1 MSRTVPEP
9 TEVDAPFWSGARRHE
24 LVLPRCDTCG
34 RWFFPPHRRCPNCLA
49 ANVIWGRVS
58 GRGDLYGWVEM
69 HRAYRPFALEVP
81 YNVVVVRLDEGP
93 LMISNMTGVVWDE
106 LRLGL
111 PVGVYF
117 EQISDEITLPLFAP
131 IAS

>member
-1 MSRTVPEP
+1 
-9 TEVDAPFWSGARRHE
+9 
-24 LVLPRCDTCG
+24 
-34 RWFFPPHRRCPNCLA
+34 
-49 ANVIWGRVS
+49 
-58 GRGDLYGWVEM
+58 M